1 MSAQAHTTPSH
12 YAFLLPPGWVRIDLR
27 GDLAAQVEMVIARH
41 AERTPRDAVARL
53 RAFATPRL
61 LAAVR
66 DAAASG
72 ALDLVV
78 PVPRGEGLEAMST
91 FVVVPLKWPDG
102 IDAVEGITAIAATD
116 PSAQLAEIAGLV
128 ALRTE
133 STTARP
139 DAAQPA
145 TLAAEA
151 GIADVPTVPNSRRI
165 QYFIGDPERP
175 DDWITVLFSIPLPDG
190 ELAEQ
195 WAQAEAGVF
204 DSIMST
210 LRFF

>member
-1 MSAQAHTTPSH
+1 MSTQPSH

-27 GDLAAQVEMVIARH
+27 GDLVAQVEMVIARH
-41 AERTPRDAVARL
+41 AERAPRDAVARL
-53 RAFATPRL
+53 RSFATPRL
-61 LAAVR
+61 LEAVR

-78 PVPRGEGLEAMST
+78 PVPRDGLEAMST

-116 PSAQLAEIAGLV
+116 PSAQLAEVAGLV

-133 STTARP
+133 STTSRP

-145 TLAAEA
+145 TLAVEA
-151 GIADVPTVPNSRRI
+151 GIGDVPVVPSSRRV

-190 ELAEQ
+190 EHAEQ

-204 DSIMST
+204 DSIMSSV
-210 LRFF
+210 RFF

>member
-1 MSAQAHTTPSH
+1 MAAQTHAKPSH
-12 YAFLLPPGWVRIDLR
+12 YWFLLPPGWVRIDLR
-27 GDLAAQVEMVIARH
+27 GDLAAQVESVIERH
-41 AERTPRDAVARL
+41 AERAPRDAVARL

-66 DAAASG
+66 SAAESD

-78 PVPRGEGLEAMST
+78 PVPREGLEAMST
-91 FVVVPLKWPDG
+91 FVVVPLKWPAG

-116 PSAQLAEIAGLV
+116 PTAQLAEVAGLV

-133 STTARP
+133 ATTARS

-151 GIADVPTVPNSRRI
+151 GIADVPVVQNSHRV

-190 ELAEQ
+190 EQAAQ
-195 WAQAEAGVF
+195 WVQAEAQVF
-204 DSIMST
+204 DSVMSS
-210 LRFF
+210 LRFLA